1 MPLYQRKS
9 IRLQGYD
16 YRQSGAYFVTILTY
30 KRMNTLGDV
39 YREDVVLSELGK
51 IVKQVWE
58 QIPSHFVYVD
68 LDFFVI
74 MPNHFHGILI
84 ITDNPAGSDS
94 SDSLN
99 ISVRAQHVA
108 PLQAPL
114 AHTSKPKGITPNN
127 VASGSLGAI
136 IRSFK
141 GTVTRLT
148 HQMGYELPIWHRNYY
163 EHIIR
168 DEKSLNSIR
177 EYILYN
183 PAKWEI
189 DSLYQ
194 K

>member
-30 KRMNTLGDV
+30 KRMNILG
-39 YREDVVLSELGK
+39 EIHHENVVLSELGE

-58 QIPSHFVYVD
+58 QIPTHFAYVD

-74 MPNHFHGILI
+74 MPNHFHGVLI
-84 ITDNPAGSDS
+84 ITDNPVSSGS

-141 GTVTRLT
+141 GTVTRLA
-148 HQMGYELPIWHRNYY
+148 HEIGYESPIWHRNYY

-168 DEKSLNSIR
+168 DEKSLDSIR

-183 PAKWEI
+183 PAKWEF